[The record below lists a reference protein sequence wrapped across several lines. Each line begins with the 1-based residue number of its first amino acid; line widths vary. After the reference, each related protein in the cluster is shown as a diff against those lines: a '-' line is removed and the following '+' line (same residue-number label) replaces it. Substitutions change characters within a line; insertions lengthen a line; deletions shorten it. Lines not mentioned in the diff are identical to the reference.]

1 MEHKIKLQEQV
12 VLRVR
17 VRVTVTV
24 SNPNP
29 NPYPNPNPNQVVPL
43 PRADAPGI
51 PDDEPF
57 GRSKSEGE
65 LQALDDSAH
74 GNNYFGSK
82 NHSASAHGNTYFKPN
97 SARHESK
104 PVEATDDAAMRRV

>member
-17 VRVTVTV
+17 VRVMVRV
-24 SNPNP
+24 SNPNPNP
-29 NPYPNPNPNQVVPL
+29 NPYPNRNPNQVVPL

-74 GNNYFGSK
+74 GNNYFK
-82 NHSASAHGNTYFKPN
+82 NHSASTHGNTYFKPN

>member
-1 MEHKIKLQEQV
+1 M
-12 VLRVR
+12 
-17 VRVTVTV
+17 
-24 SNPNP
+24 
-29 NPYPNPNPNQVVPL
+29 PL
-43 PRADAPGI
+43 PRADSPGI

-74 GNNYFGSK
+74 GNNYFFASK

-97 SARHESK
+97 SALHESK